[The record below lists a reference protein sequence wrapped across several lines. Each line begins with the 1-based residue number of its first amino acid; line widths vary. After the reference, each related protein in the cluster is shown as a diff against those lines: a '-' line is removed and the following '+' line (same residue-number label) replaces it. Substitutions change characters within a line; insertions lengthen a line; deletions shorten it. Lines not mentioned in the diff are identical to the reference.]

1 MSKPE
6 RKQVPQPL
14 KSIPNDWDF
23 EQLGKLID
31 FKNGYAF
38 NSSNYTEEG
47 KIILRMSN
55 ISKEGKLQFREDN
68 IKYCSEEE
76 YNHLE
81 SFHLKEGDLVICM
94 TDVTPEKAIIGR
106 TAVIDADNKY
116 ILNQRVGRIRITE
129 GERILGSFLHY
140 FTNFDLYL
148 KFMRE
153 RCSGSAQ
160 FNLSTSEIKSVY
172 VPLPPIAEQR
182 KIAAILSS
190 VDEAIEKTEAI
201 IEQTEK
207 VKKGLMQQLLTKGI
221 GHTKFKK
228 TEIGEI
234 PEEWEVKTIGEIGS
248 LKSGTTP
255 SREKAELYYKS
266 GEIPWVKTMDLNNSF
281 IVDTHEKVTN
291 LALEETSLSIIPKGS
306 VLVAMYGGFNQI
318 GRTGLLKIDA
328 TINQALTAILINT
341 ELIEPEFLLIWL
353 NYKVNHWKKFAA
365 SSRKDPNITK
375 NDVANFPVVIPSLEE
390 QRKIYTTILNISK
403 KIENEIIKKQQL
415 QIIKKGL
422 MQVLLTGKVRVKVD
436 NEVMSQ

>member
-6 RKQVPQPL
+6 RKQVPHPL

-23 EQLGKLID
+23 EQLGKLIE

-38 NSSNYTEEG
+38 NSCNYTEEG

-81 SFHLKEGDLVICM
+81 SFHLKKGDLVICM

-106 TAVIDADNKY
+106 TAVVDADNKY

-140 FTNFDLYL
+140 FTNFELYL

-234 PEEWEVKTIGEIGS
+234 PEEWEVRSIDEIAFVNPEALSNKTDNNYEFEYIDISSIEKPGKIGKTARYKFKDAPSRARRLVRTGDTIVSTVRPYLKGFAFIDKEHDGRVCSTGFAVLRPKASIDPLFLFQS
-248 LKSGTTP
+248 ILLNNFVEFLKSRMTGSNYPAVTA
-255 SREKAELYYKS
+255 SDIKEYKF
-266 GEIPWVKTMDLNNSF
+266 GVPTDINEQKEIAKILSIYDRKLGVEEATL
-281 IVDTHEKVTN
+281 IQLTN
-291 LALEETSLSIIPKGS
+291 L
-306 VLVAMYGGFNQI
+306 
-318 GRTGLLKIDA
+318 
-328 TINQALTAILINT
+328 
-341 ELIEPEFLLIWL
+341 
-353 NYKVNHWKKFAA
+353 KK
-365 SSRKDPNITK
+365 S
-375 NDVANFPVVIPSLEE
+375 
-390 QRKIYTTILNISK
+390 
-403 KIENEIIKKQQL
+403 
-415 QIIKKGL
+415 L
-422 MQVLLTGKVRVKVD
+422 MQSLLTGKVRVKVD
-436 NEVMSQ
+436 DEVVSS

>member
-1 MSKPE
+1 MVSEKW
-6 RKQVPQPL
+6 KH
-14 KSIPNDWDF
+14 K
-23 EQLGKLID
+23 QLGQLLKLRG
-31 FKNGYAF
+31 GYAF
-38 NSSNYTEEG
+38 KSEDFHEHG
-47 KIILRMSN
+47 DVAVLRISN
-55 ISKEGKLQFREDN
+55 IKNNGIDLEDAVYVDRNVAEQAKDYKLREGNVVIAMSGATTGKTAIVRKE
-68 IKYCSEEE
+68 
-76 YNHLE
+76 
-81 SFHLKEGDLVICM
+81 DLPLV
-94 TDVTPEKAIIGR
+94 
-106 TAVIDADNKY
+106 
-116 ILNQRVGRIRITE
+116 LNQRVGVFDIYNSE
-129 GERILGSFLHY
+129 HLSEEYLAYVVQSSSFKNQILVNAIGGAQP
-140 FTNFDLYL
+140 NI
-148 KFMRE
+148 
-153 RCSGSAQ
+153 SGKQ
-160 FNLSTSEIKSVY
+160 IEDVEIL
-172 VPLPPIAEQR
+172 LPPISEQR

-190 VDEAIEKTEAI
+190 VDGAIEKIEAI

-221 GHTKFKK
+221 GHTKFKR

-255 SREKAELYYKS
+255 SREKAELYYKG
-266 GEIPWVKTMDLNNSF
+266 GEIPWVKTMDLNYSF

-436 NEVMSQ
+436 DEVMSQ